1 MNPNFEHRPIFTLTL
16 RNRTL
21 HLTREGG
28 GFIVLVFGIGIG
40 AINTGNNL
48 LYLILAMCC
57 SFIAVSGILSEQTL
71 KDISAEGSLPS
82 TIYLGDTYPIPIKLH
97 NGKRRL
103 PSYSLYIEFPT
114 DYQSDYR
121 VESSPYFFQISG
133 GATMEKSALLT
144 ATKRG
149 PLKIRTCR
157 LRTSFPFGF
166 FVKTK
171 SIPFEADCI
180 VFPQIK
186 PMELPRPSELS
197 EEGEGKVSPSGDDL
211 YSLREFRPGDSM
223 STVHWKSSAKTG
235 SLRVREFSRGGTH
248 SFTLFLNIE
257 ESQTNRP
264 VTGDILEQRISET
277 ASLAYH
283 LIRRGD
289 EVRLKIHEYESSM
302 GNSESH
308 LHSLLTYL
316 ALFGLK
322 NAVTQEAT
330 AAHV

>member
-1 MNPNFEHRPIFTLTL
+1 VNPAYEHKPILTLTL
-16 RNRTL
+16 YNRTL

-28 GFIVLVFGIGIG
+28 GFIVLVFGVGIG

-71 KDISAEGSLPS
+71 RDISAKGSLPP
-82 TIYLGDTYPIPIKLH
+82 TIYLGDAYPIPIKIH
-97 NGKRRL
+97 NGKKRL
-103 PSYSLYIEFPT
+103 PSYSLYLTFPT

-121 VESSPYFFQISG
+121 VDPAPYFFQIPA
-133 GATMEKSALLT
+133 GATIEKSALLT

-149 PLKIRTCR
+149 PLKIRSCR

-171 SIPFEADCI
+171 SIPFDAECI
-180 VFPQIK
+180 VFPEIK
-186 PMELPRPSELS
+186 PVDLPSPSDLS

-235 SLRVREFSRGGTH
+235 TLRVREFSRGGTH
-248 SFTLFLNIE
+248 SFTLFLNIQDG
-257 ESQTNRP
+257 QTNIP
-264 VTGDILEQRISET
+264 VEGDILEQRISET
-277 ASLAYH
+277 ASLAYY

-289 EVRLKIHEYESSM
+289 EVRLKTHEYESSP

-308 LHSLLTYL
+308 LQALLTYL

-322 NAVTQEAT
+322 IQDAPSATQ
-330 AAHV
+330 AHV